1 MVFLDSV
8 VDQAEPAHYIASFV
22 GQERI
27 GNAVRGG
34 EISQDLDGVV
44 ADREQRYTIGGQV
57 RRDSLQLDELRLAER
72 SPFCAAV
79 EHHQSRPTRSLL
91 VQIDQPTRLVE

>member
-8 VDQAEPAHYIASFV
+8 VDQAEPAHHMTAFV

-27 GNAVRGG
+27 GNAVRSG

-44 ADREQRYTIGGQV
+44 ADRE
-57 RRDSLQLDELRLAER
+57 
-72 SPFCAAV
+72 
-79 EHHQSRPTRSLL
+79 
-91 VQIDQPTRLVE
+91 

>member
-1 MVFLDSV
+1 MT
-8 VDQAEPAHYIASFV
+8 AFV

-27 GNAVRGG
+27 GNPVRGR

-44 ADREQRYTIGGQV
+44 ADREQRYTVGGQV
-57 RRDSLQLDELRLAER
+57 GRDVLQLDELRLAER

-91 VQIDQPTRLVE
+91 VQVDQPARLVG